1 MAAPIAMN
9 SDAFERDAAFAEFA
23 LQAARDAG
31 AAILP
36 HFRAPIEVEDKGG
49 ARGYDPV
56 TEADR
61 AAEAVIRDSILRRY
75 PDHGIEGE
83 EHGRQPGTSRYTW
96 VIDPIDGTR

>member
-1 MAAPIAMN
+1 MAATIAGT
-9 SDAFERDAAFAEFA
+9 RGPDAAFAEFA

-36 HFRAPIEVEDKGG
+36 HFRAPIDVDDKGG

-61 AAEAVIRDSILRRY
+61 AAEAVITASRARSTAGSPGRRA
-75 PDHGIEGE
+75 
-83 EHGRQPGTSRYTW
+83 
-96 VIDPIDGTR
+96 TRG